1 MVSVAALE
9 FEIVKVLVFI
19 DHDIVCRHFV
29 LNGALAEVVRNV
41 HVRFVFPA
49 GRKRLKSSPEELPL
63 GAPFVSI
70 AVDPHR
76 QQTWRWLLYADQLKF
91 RRGPHESAIR
101 RIRWATLGWKAAT
114 LLTLAGWPVGASIF
128 RKIVAER
135 LDRYPNGEL
144 ADLLTRE
151 KPDVIFHPS
160 VLDGV
165 FINDLVAEG
174 KRQNIPVVVAMNS
187 WDNPSTKRAVVG
199 HPDKLLV
206 WGPQSREHAI
216 QFIGAPSNKVV
227 EFGAA
232 QFDVF
237 NEAPRVDRA
246 GFCAALGIDPSRKIV
261 LFAGSNAQTD
271 EGAALD
277 ALDDAVESGLA
288 GPITVVYRPHPWG
301 GGGQSGAL
309 LAGRTW
315 RHVVVDIGMRGY
327 LENLAKGDTSMTL
340 PDYHDTHDLLC
351 SVDAVVSPLSTILLE
366 GAMHGKPVAIYL
378 PEGGD
383 SALSKMIPLLHFE
396 EFFALNDLSIARS
409 RDELIGMLPMLV
421 STEGVA
427 RGARLKD
434 AASRFVT
441 PFQRPWRER
450 IVDLLSSTVHH
461 SSGVGKE
468 HASHK

>member
-1 MVSVAALE
+1 MKA
-9 FEIVKVLVFI
+9 LVFI

-29 LNGALAEVVRNV
+29 QNGALAELVRSAD
-41 HVRFVFPA
+41 VRFVFPA
-49 GRKRLKSSPEELPL
+49 GRKRLKLSPEELPL
-63 GAPFVSI
+63 GAPFTSV
-70 AVDPHR
+70 AVDPQR
-76 QQTWRWLLYADQLKF
+76 QQTWRWVLYADQLKL
-91 RRGPHESAIR
+91 RLGRHESAIR
-101 RIRWATLGWKAAT
+101 RIRWMTLGWKAAT
-114 LLTLAGWPVGASIF
+114 LLTLAGLPIGASIF
-128 RKIVAER
+128 RKIVADR
-135 LDRYPNGEL
+135 LNCYPNREL

-151 KPDVIFHPS
+151 KPDIVFHPS

-174 KRQNIPVVVAMNS
+174 NRQSIPIVVATNS

-216 QFIGAPSNKVV
+216 QFIGAPRNKVV

-237 NEAPRVDRA
+237 NEHPRIDRA
-246 GFCAALGIDPSRKIV
+246 GFCAVHGIDPSRKIV

-277 ALDDAVESGLA
+277 ALDDAIEAGRA

-301 GGGQSGAL
+301 GGGQGGAL
-309 LAGRTW
+309 LAGRSW
-315 RHVVVDIGMRGY
+315 RYIVVDKGMRGY
-327 LENLAKGDTSMTL
+327 LDSLAKGDASMAL

-366 GAMHGKPVAIYL
+366 AVMHGKPVAIYL
-378 PEGGD
+378 PEGD
-383 SALSKMIPLLHFE
+383 DAVLSKMIPLLHFE
-396 EFFALNDLSIARS
+396 EFFALNDVSIARGS
-409 RDELIGMLPMLV
+409 DELVGLLPVLV
-421 STEGVA
+421 SAEGVA
-427 RGARLKD
+427 CGARLKD
-434 AASRFVT
+434 VARRFVT

-450 IVDLLSSTVHH
+450 IVDLLGEVVRERALA
-461 SSGVGKE
+461 GRQE
-468 HASHK
+468 PE